1 MIDWTKMVSPAD
13 KFEQARER
21 KFQGIASAFTAHIK
35 GSVMISLGFPMQFN
49 VQDTLMVKGAIELA
63 QATGAETIYLTD
75 ALDVTHYD
83 ILLADA
89 QAVLIEMT
97 GAFAMAH
104 ERKQLLRDQIMRA
117 ATPEELEEIVW

>member
-1 MIDWTKMVSPAD
+1 MIDWGLVVTPED
-13 KFEQARER
+13 KFEQAREK
-21 KFQGIASAFTAHIK
+21 KFQEIASAFNAHIK

-75 ALDVTHYD
+75 ALDATHYD